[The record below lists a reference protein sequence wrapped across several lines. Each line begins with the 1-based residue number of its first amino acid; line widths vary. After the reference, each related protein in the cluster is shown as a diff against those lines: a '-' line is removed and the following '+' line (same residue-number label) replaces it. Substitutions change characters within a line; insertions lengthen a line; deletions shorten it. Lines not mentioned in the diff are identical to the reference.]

1 LVLEAGFPRGVV
13 NILCGGVDAG
23 RTLIADSRVD
33 KITFTGQAATAQDIL
48 RSSLPHL
55 PRVTFELGDKTPN
68 VIYED
73 ADLEIAIPASVQAV
87 FNVSGQNCCGAS
99 RTLVHESIFEQ
110 VLDRMVAI
118 TKTRRLGDQFAD
130 GTEQGPQIDR
140 GHVAC
145 IDQFVRDAIEAGGT
159 CIVGGAPWGDG
170 QFYAPTLLTG
180 LDNSMPINRQ
190 EVFGPVGTVI
200 PFSDIDE
207 AIAIANERDFGL
219 AAAIWTRSG
228 KTSEHFAR
236 KVRAGTCWINC
247 YEHLDTVA
255 PWGGRKLSGTGRE
268 LGLEGIEQFLETKT
282 VVRAY

>member
-1 LVLEAGFPRGVV
+1 
-13 NILCGGVDAG
+13 
-23 RTLIADSRVD
+23 
-33 KITFTGQAATAQDIL
+33 
-48 RSSLPHL
+48 
-55 PRVTFELGDKTPN
+55 
-68 VIYED
+68 
-73 ADLEIAIPASVQAV
+73 
-87 FNVSGQNCCGAS
+87 
-99 RTLVHESIFEQ
+99 
-110 VLDRMVAI
+110 MVAI

-130 GTEQGPQIDR
+130 ETEQGPQIDLA
-140 GHVAC
+140 HVAR
-145 IDQFVRDAIEAGGT
+145 IDQFVKDAIAVGGT
-159 CIVGGAPWGDG
+159 CVVGGMPWGDNG

-207 AIAIANERDFGL
+207 AIHLANDRDFGL
-219 AAAIWTRSG
+219 AAAIWTRNG
-228 KTSEHFAR
+228 RTSDYFAR

-268 LGLEGIEQFLETKT
+268 LGFEGIEQFLETKT